1 MVAATIRRQIRLDM
15 QALPTFMAVSQLPI
29 SIVIPCF
36 NAAKYIDKTLLSVKK
51 QNYGNL
57 EVIAVDGGSS
67 DQTLELIRAIEGIN
81 VKIISEPDRGQLD
94 AVQKGLKAASGQIFH
109 WLNADD
115 VLMPQTL
122 ELVNQAFS
130 NDPRLDLI
138 FSDDFAFDEEK
149 HVLSVGATIRRLTYL
164 DHILFYR
171 QMYSECVFWRSA
183 KNKFLP
189 EGYFSLKICTDY
201 AFFAN
206 LRCGM
211 REEWVPKRLGAF
223 RIRSGQASQR
233 FREHVKAERVFI
245 RENIYAQHGWSR
257 AQVLARRVALAPSF
271 FALQYLYPRIDSAL
285 RKLRRLL
292 TRDRK
297 RKAMTKHFFE
307 VWLSQSVNHH
317 VEADA
322 TLLHR

>member
-1 MVAATIRRQIRLDM
+1 MS
-15 QALPTFMAVSQLPI
+15 VSQLPI

-36 NAAKYIDKTLLSVKK
+36 NAAEYIEKTLLSVKK

-57 EVIAVDGGSS
+57 EVIVVDGGSS
-67 DQTLELIRAIEGIN
+67 DQTLELIRAIKGIN

-94 AVQKGLKAASGQIFH
+94 AVQKGLKAASGEIFY

-115 VLMPQTL
+115 VLMPKTL

-130 NDPRLDLI
+130 TDPRLDLI
-138 FSDDFAFDEEK
+138 FSDDFAFDEEN
-149 HVLSVGATIRRLTYL
+149 HVLSVGATIRGFTYL

-171 QMYSECVFWRSA
+171 QMYSECVFWRSS

-189 EGYFSLKICTDY
+189 ESYFSLRICTDY

-206 LRCGM
+206 LRCGL
-211 REEWVPKRLGAF
+211 REKWVPKRLGAF
-223 RIRSGQASQR
+223 RIRAGQVSQS
-233 FREHVKAERVFI
+233 FTEHVAAERVFI
-245 RENIYAQHGWSR
+245 RENIYARHGWSR

-271 FALQYLYPRIDSAL
+271 FALQYLYPRIDRGF
-285 RKLRRLL
+285 RKLQRVL
-292 TRDRK
+292 TGDRK
-297 RKAMTKHFFE
+297 RKAMTKHFFQ
-307 VWLSQSVNHH
+307 VWLGESVND

-322 TLLHR
+322 TLLDH